1 MAGSPA
7 KAAVRKLFAPFV
19 YFLGK
24 NNTIQMVQLMAQ
36 AFRELAFAGHHELP
50 AVFIK
55 CAYRYNAWTGCFAIA
70 VWKTETAFGTALE
83 PLGFDDNRIHK
94 FFKAVSHI
102 DHYKPFQLS
111 LIHILRVVASGK
123 KLVKS
128 IEIKEEVVDPDDVE
142 MLQDLVIAAVN
153 EALAKADEMM
163 QTEMGKITG
172 GMNLGGLL

>member
-1 MAGSPA
+1 MAKGGFPGGMNMQYMMRQAQQMQA
-7 KAAVRKLFAPFV
+7 KMQ
-19 YFLGK
+19 
-24 NNTIQMVQLMAQ
+24 QMQ
-36 AFRELAFAGHHELP
+36 AEIEEREVEATAGGGM
-50 AVFIK
+50 V
-55 CAYRYNAWTGCFAIA
+55 
-70 VWKTETAFGTALE
+70 
-83 PLGFDDNRIHK
+83 
-94 FFKAVSHI
+94 
-102 DHYKPFQLS
+102 
-111 LIHILRVVASGK
+111 RVVASGK